1 MNDTVLVICGWN
13 DFGQLTILQTSGRVG
28 GGRGLQ
34 TAIQGSALLLCH
46 VKSSQSKAT
55 TCATP
60 TSERQLRARPST
72 AGREKIAEGA
82 VVGGGGG
89 GEVVE
94 VGSG

>member
-1 MNDTVLVICGWN
+1 M
-13 DFGQLTILQTSGRVG
+13 G
-28 GGRGLQ
+28 GGRDIQ

-72 AGREKIAEGA
+72 AGREKIAEGG
-82 VVGGGGG
+82 VVSGGGGG
-89 GEVVE
+89 GGVGGGGEE
-94 VGSG
+94 GSG